1 MLIFAT
7 TGACLK
13 IPTSPTPFSPGFHH
27 REHWFAI
34 RRLGNQWFNLNSLL
48 EGPELVKD
56 QNCDL
61 HQLFEQVSNS
71 YLGEFLAQLQ
81 QEGYSIFLVTGG
93 LPECDADLVL
103 QAVPAVQLAPPRLL
117 GDVNSSGSAGSTA
130 QAQGWEKYPGF

>member
-1 MLIFAT
+1 MSARFPSL
-7 TGACLK
+7 
-13 IPTSPTPFSPGFHH
+13 PPFSDDSYH

-56 QNCDL
+56 QNCDPNR
-61 HQLFEQVSNS
+61 LFAQVSNS

-81 QEGYSIFLVTGG
+81 QEGYSIFLVTGT

-103 QAVPAVQLAPPRLL
+103 QAVPAVQSAPPRLL

-130 QAQGWEKYPGF
+130 RAQGRAILRISSCHLLLP

>member
-1 MLIFAT
+1 MPIFAT
-7 TGACLK
+7 TGASSSAPPHSTIGL
-13 IPTSPTPFSPGFHH
+13 FY

-56 QNCDL
+56 LNFDL
-61 HQLFEQVSNS
+61 NQLYNQVSNS

-81 QEGYSIFLVTGG
+81 QEGYSIFLVTGT

-103 QAVPAVQLAPPRLL
+103 QARPILCNLA
-117 GDVNSSGSAGSTA
+117 
-130 QAQGWEKYPGF
+130 

>member
-1 MLIFAT
+1 MT
-7 TGACLK
+7 
-13 IPTSPTPFSPGFHH
+13 
-27 REHWFAI
+27 
-34 RRLGNQWFNLNSLL
+34 LN
-48 EGPELVKD
+48 
-56 QNCDL
+56 
-61 HQLFEQVSNS
+61 QLFEQVSNS

-130 QAQGWEKYPGF
+130 QAQGWKKYPGF